1 VRFIEGKETKAKLKA
16 FGKALVDCWNEV
28 NHEPVIRPKIKLSL

>member
-1 VRFIEGKETKAKLKA
+1 MTKTCIDHRVSFIEGKETKAKLKA

-28 NHEPVIRPKIKLSL
+28 K